1 MNGIAANWQLDFT
14 LRLFES
20 VLDKRKVDFFD
31 SSSAKRFCKSRVGEV
46 VFGDDDEAGRFLVQ
60 PVHDSRT
67 ELIIRLRS
75 PKRESLSASKQC
87 VHERSAGI
95 PGSSMDAHS
104 GWFVDDE
111 DIFVFV
117 GDFQR
122 DCFRFG
128 TKWRA
133 RARFD
138 DNMLTP
144 AEFLRR
150 LCHGAIHQDEASPDQ
165 LLQTRAG
172 ELRELLSQ
180 PAVKAHAET
189 GR

>member
-1 MNGIAANWQLDFT
+1 
-14 LRLFES
+14 
-20 VLDKRKVDFFD
+20 
-31 SSSAKRFCKSRVGEV
+31 
-46 VFGDDDEAGRFLVQ
+46 
-60 PVHDSRT
+60 
-67 ELIIRLRS
+67 LRS
-75 PKRESLSASKQC
+75 TAGEGVTASKQRI
-87 VHERSAGI
+87 HERSAGI
-95 PGSSMDAHS
+95 PCSSMDAHS

-128 TKWRA
+128 AKWRA

-172 ELRELLSQ
+172 ALRELLSQ
-180 PAVKAHAET
+180 PAVKAPADT
-189 GR
+189 GPWDA